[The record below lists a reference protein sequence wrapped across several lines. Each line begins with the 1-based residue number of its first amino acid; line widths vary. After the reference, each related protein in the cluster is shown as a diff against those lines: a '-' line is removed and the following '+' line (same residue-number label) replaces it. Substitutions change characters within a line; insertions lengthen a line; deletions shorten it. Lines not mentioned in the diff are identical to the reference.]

1 MKKALLCGLS
11 AAMLLALVLVA
22 CNKPQADQPTEPDP
36 SPTPSA
42 VQTQPEEANEPV
54 NQVEQMSINTQQE
67 ADTRREATLMDLL
80 ELFQTVYDCRA
91 DWISLGEGEEV
102 LELLELE
109 EVNFQ
114 VEANPDVIY
123 PADMQNRYLE
133 WKAIYYGTT
142 ELVSAE
148 EQQTTNISGS
158 STTTTTTTT
167 TTTQTSSVDQ
177 SKLDTGF
184 EADID
189 PETGDIYY
197 WNPNTTGDLG
207 TDVTGGKSPMD
218 FMGMTEQDK
227 IDQEYISEHG
237 YLDMSKVGFG
247 E

>member
-22 CNKPQADQPTEPDP
+22 CNKPQADQPDP
-36 SPTPSA
+36 APTPSA
-42 VQTQPEEANEPV
+42 VQTEPAEETNEPS
-54 NQVEQMSINTQQE
+54 QAEQMSVSTQQE
-67 ADTRREATLMDLL
+67 VDTRREATLMDLL
-80 ELFQTVYDCRA
+80 ELFQAVYDCRA
-91 DWISLGEGEEV
+91 DWISLGETEEV

-114 VEANPDVIY
+114 VELKPDVIF
-123 PADMQNRYLE
+123 PADIQNQYLT

-142 ELVSAE
+142 EPVPAE
-148 EQQTTNISGS
+148 QQQQTTDMEEN
-158 STTTTTTTT
+158 STTTTM
-167 TTTQTSSVDQ
+167 TQTGSVDA

-207 TDVTGGKSPMD
+207 VDVTGGKSPMD
-218 FMGMTEQDK
+218 FMGETEKEFQQY
-227 IDQEYISEHG
+227 IDEHA
-237 YLDMSKVGFG
+237 YLDPSKVGFG